1 MFAESTCEALNASG
15 LPCQMPPLT
24 GEQWCWS
31 HHPDRREAAHDARK
45 RGGLHSRGSDTTPA
59 PTELDVASLPGR
71 FEVLEHTLRDTMQQ
85 PNTPA
90 RSRAVAALLRLA
102 HDMDLQAEETE
113 IREQLHELARLVERT
128 ETERGGYAY

>member
-15 LPCQMPPLT
+15 LPCQMPPMI
-24 GEQWCWS
+24 GESWCFA
-31 HHPDRREAAHDARK
+31 HHPDTREAAHDARK
-45 RGGLHSRGSDTTPA
+45 RGGERSRGSDASPA
-59 PTELDVASLPGR
+59 PDHVDVTSLPGR

-113 IREQLHELARLVERT
+113 IREQLHELARLVDQQEQQ
-128 ETERGGYAY
+128 RGSYGY